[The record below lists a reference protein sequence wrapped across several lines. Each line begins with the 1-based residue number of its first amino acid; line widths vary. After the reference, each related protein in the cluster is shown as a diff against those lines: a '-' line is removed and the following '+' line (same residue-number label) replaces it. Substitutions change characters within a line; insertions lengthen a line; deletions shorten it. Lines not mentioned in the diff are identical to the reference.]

1 MTGLV
6 AVEGSPPIRS
16 ALLSDLVALLNR
28 NYWFLLSLN
37 TLSPFPHQTLPSS
50 SSEVFIYNL
59 SIRTFFLFFSI
70 TYSPSFPATL
80 FISGYFFSQFH
91 DSCKSKVMYGRGK
104 REGDLA
110 FRLLQSSESPRTME
124 KCYTKSSLVFKTY
137 YCAEIFMESCY
148 PGTMTNELAGTDTFC
163 EQELNLLGCKAFAF
177 N

>member
-59 SIRTFFLFFSI
+59 RVRTLFFYFFFQLPIPHLSRQHSLFLVTFFHSSMIAVSLTRCTGGEREKEILLLDYCSHR
-70 TYSPSFPATL
+70 SLHALWKNVTL
-80 FISGYFFSQFH
+80 H
-91 DSCKSKVMYGRGK
+91 PV
-104 REGDLA
+104 
-110 FRLLQSSESPRTME
+110 
-124 KCYTKSSLVFKTY
+124 
-137 YCAEIFMESCY
+137 
-148 PGTMTNELAGTDTFC
+148 
-163 EQELNLLGCKAFAF
+163 
-177 N
+177 

>member
-59 SIRTFFLFFSI
+59 RVRTLFF
-70 TYSPSFPATL
+70 
-80 FISGYFFSQFH
+80 YFFFN
-91 DSCKSKVMYGRGK
+91 YLFPIFPGNT
-104 REGDLA
+104 LY
-110 FRLLQSSESPRTME
+110 FWLLFFTVP
-124 KCYTKSSLVFKTY
+124 
-137 YCAEIFMESCY
+137 
-148 PGTMTNELAGTDTFC
+148 
-163 EQELNLLGCKAFAF
+163 
-177 N
+177 